1 MMYGN
6 QMNDNVVVSFA
17 RALANNNNLK
27 EFFML
32 GGYGFRQCVPFNGY
46 AAFTRVLSTH
56 TIVKL
61 CDKEEKLPE
70 DLRSILQINR
80 KKI

>member
-17 RALANNNNLK
+17 RALANKNNLK

-46 AAFTRVLSTH
+46 AAFTRVLGNSSSFSTR
-56 TIVKL
+56 TV
-61 CDKEEKLPE
+61 LPT
-70 DLRSILQINR
+70 LL
-80 KKI
+80 